1 MQRIYQEE
9 SGYLQLLDDVLQYG
23 EAVQDRT
30 GVGTV
35 ATTVPTT
42 VDFSLWWGLPVLTTK
57 QTFWKGAIA
66 ELIWMARGSTNVYD
80 LSEILYGDRNKPNFW
95 TPNYEK
101 QAKDL
106 GYTDGELG
114 PVYGKQLTDFYGVNQ
129 IQYVIDTLK
138 ADLFSRRAMIDMW
151 NPADLPKM
159 ALPPCHYST
168 VFNVRDIGVELMLD
182 MTVVMRSND
191 LFLGAPFNYVFY
203 ATLCHCIAEAV
214 GHGLVPGVYSHMAIN
229 SHVYLNQLN
238 QVKEQIT
245 RDPGELP
252 ELVISKRARA
262 LLRDKGAAAFHEIT
276 LEDFEL
282 VGYNPQSKLT
292 APMAV

>member
-1 MQRIYQEE
+1 MRHYSDEE
-9 SGYLQLLDDVLQYG
+9 GYLALLNDTMQYG
-23 EAVQDRT
+23 TPVQDRT
-30 GVGTV
+30 GVGTI
-35 ATTVPTT
+35 ALTSPTMI
-42 VDFSLWWGLPVLTTK
+42 DFSLYWGLPVLTTK

-66 ELIWMARGSTNVYD
+66 ELIWMARGSTNVFE
-80 LSEILYGDRNKPNFW
+80 LSEILYGDPTRPNFW

-101 QAKDL
+101 QAKAL

-114 PVYGKQLTDFYGVNQ
+114 PVYGKQLTNFYGVNQ

-138 ADLFSRRAMIDMW
+138 EDLFSRRAMIDLW

-168 VFNVRDIGVELMLD
+168 VFNVRDIGIQLMLD
-182 MTVVMRSND
+182 MSVVMRSND

-214 GHGLVPGVYSHMAIN
+214 DERLVPGVYSHLAIN
-229 SHVYLNQLN
+229 SHIYMNQIN

-245 RDPGELP
+245 RVPSAFP
-252 ELVISKRARA
+252 TLVISKRARN
-262 LLRDKGAAAFHEIT
+262 LLKELGAEAFHYIN
-276 LEDFEL
+276 LDDFE
-282 VGYNPQSKLT
+282 VVDYEPQGKLT